1 MSYDL
6 KQNLANKANYGSKR
20 DLSKIKYLVIHY
32 TSNDGDSDENNGK
45 YFANN
50 VVKASSHYFVDDN
63 SVTQSVPDD
72 YVAYAVGGKCQSNHH
87 PMYKVITN
95 TNSISIE
102 MCDNHKDGTVHIC
115 DETLANTYALA
126 RALMKKYNISIDR
139 VYRHFDVN
147 GKLCPNCNGLLEDA
161 IWQNFKNNIVN
172 STVGNLGTSTATTVP
187 APAVNPNKDSVVS
200 RGQQHS
206 INFTGHTIA
215 VDGAFG
221 PKTQANIARCFQHAI
236 NLDYGKKLSVDGAFG
251 KNSKAAL
258 DEHYV
263 KKGEKQ
269 YLVTA
274 VEIALMCRGYDPS
287 GVECPGKFG
296 NGLEKAVKQFQAD
309 RGLKVDG
316 IAGRNTILK
325 LIGC

>member
-1 MSYDL
+1 MAYVI
-6 KQNLANKANYGSKR
+6 KKHLANRANYGRKR
-20 DLSKIKYLVIHY
+20 DTLKIKYLIIHY
-32 TSNDGDSDENNGK
+32 TSNDGDSDEANGK

-72 YVAYAVGGKCQSNHH
+72 YVAYSVGGKCQSNHH

-126 RALMKKYNISIDR
+126 RALMSKYNITIDR
-139 VYRHFDVN
+139 VYRHYDVN
-147 GKLCPNCNGLLEDA
+147 GKLCPNCNGLLDDA

-187 APAVNPNKDSVVS
+187 TPAVNPNKDSIVS

-206 INFTGHTIA
+206 INFTGHSIA
-215 VDGAFG
+215 VDGARG

-236 NLDYGKKLSVDGAFG
+236 NLDYKESLAVDGAFC

-274 VEIALMCRGYDPS
+274 VEIALMCRGYDVN
-287 GVECPGKFG
+287 GVECPGIFG
-296 NGLEKAVKQFQAD
+296 DGLEAAVKRFQED
-309 RGLKVDG
+309 RGLNVDG
-316 IAGRNTILK
+316 VAGRKTILK

>member
-1 MSYDL
+1 MTYEL
-6 KQNLANKANYGSKR
+6 KQNLANSANYGAQR
-20 DLSKIKYLVIHY
+20 DLSKIKYLIIHY
-32 TSNDGDSDENNGK
+32 TSNDGDSDEANGK

-102 MCDNHKDGTVHIC
+102 MCDTKKDGKVEITNQ
-115 DETLANTYALA
+115 TLENVYAFSRL
-126 RALMKKYNISIDR
+126 LMKKYNISIDH
-139 VYRHFDVN
+139 VYRHYDVN
-147 GKLCPNCNGLLEDA
+147 GKLCPNCNGLLDEA

-172 STVGNLGTSTATTVP
+172 STVGNLGTSTATAVP
-187 APAVNPNKDSVVS
+187 VPAVNPNKDSIVS

-206 INFTGHTIA
+206 INFTGHTIST
-215 VDGAFG
+215 DGICG
-221 PKTQANIARCFQHAI
+221 TKTLANVARCFQVAM
-236 NLDYGKKLSVDGAFG
+236 NKDYGDKLKVDGAFG

-258 DEHYV
+258 DEHFV

-296 NGLEKAVKQFQAD
+296 DGLEKAVKQFQAD
-309 RGLKVDG
+309 RGLTVDG

>member
-1 MSYDL
+1 MSYVL
-6 KQNLANKANYGSKR
+6 KQNLANRANYGSKR

-32 TSNDGDSDENNGK
+32 TSNDGDSDEANGK

-126 RALMKKYNISIDR
+126 RALMSKYNITIDR

-187 APAVNPNKDSVVS
+187 APAVNPNKDSIVS

-206 INFTGHTIA
+206 INFTGHSIV
-215 VDGAFG
+215 VDGARG

-236 NLDYGKKLSVDGAFG
+236 NLDYKKSLKEDGDFG
-251 KNSKAAL
+251 KDSKSAL
-258 DEHYV
+258 GKHYV
-263 KKGEKQ
+263 KKGETQ

-287 GVECPGKFG
+287 GVECPGIFG
-296 NGLEKAVKQFQAD
+296 DGLEKAVKQFQSD

-316 IAGRNTILK
+316 IAGRDTILK

>member
-1 MSYDL
+1 MTYEL
-6 KQNLANKANYGSKR
+6 KQNLANSANYGAQR
-20 DLSKIKYLVIHY
+20 DLSKIKYLIIHY
-32 TSNDGDSDENNGK
+32 TSNDGDSDEANGK

-50 VVKASSHYFVDDN
+50 VVKASAHYFVDDN

-72 YVAYAVGGKCQSNHH
+72 YVAYSVGGKCQSNHH

-126 RALMKKYNISIDR
+126 RALMSKYNITIDR
-139 VYRHFDVN
+139 VYRHYDVN
-147 GKLCPNCNGLLEDA
+147 GKLCPNCNGLLDDA

-206 INFTGHTIA
+206 INFTGHSIA
-215 VDGAFG
+215 VDGVRG
-221 PKTQANIARCFQHAI
+221 PKTQANIARCFQNAI
-236 NLDYGKKLSVDGAFG
+236 NLDYKKSLAVDGAFG
-251 KNSKAAL
+251 VNSKAAL
-258 DEHYV
+258 GKHYV

-287 GVECPGKFG
+287 GVECPGIFG
-296 NGLEKAVKQFQAD
+296 SGLEKAVKQFQKD

-316 IAGRNTILK
+316 VAGRNTILK

>member
-1 MSYDL
+1 
-6 KQNLANKANYGSKR
+6 
-20 DLSKIKYLVIHY
+20 
-32 TSNDGDSDENNGK
+32 
-45 YFANN
+45 
-50 VVKASSHYFVDDN
+50 
-63 SVTQSVPDD
+63 
-72 YVAYAVGGKCQSNHH
+72 
-87 PMYKVITN
+87 MYKVIAN

-126 RALMKKYNISIDR
+126 RALMSKYNITIDR
-139 VYRHFDVN
+139 VYRHYDVN

-206 INFTGHTIA
+206 INFTGHTIST
-215 VDGAFG
+215 DGICG
-221 PKTQANIARCFQHAI
+221 TKTLANIARCFQHAI
-236 NLDYGKKLSVDGAFG
+236 NLDYKKSLAVDGAFG

-274 VEIALMCRGYDPS
+274 VEIALMCRGYDVG
-287 GVECPGKFG
+287 GVECPGQFG
-296 NGLEKAVKQFQAD
+296 SGLEAAVKQFQAD
-309 RGLKVDG
+309 RGLTVDG
-316 IAGRNTILK
+316 IAGRKTILK

>member
-1 MSYDL
+1 MTYEL
-6 KQNLANKANYGSKR
+6 KQNLANSANYGAQR
-20 DLSKIKYLVIHY
+20 DLSKIKYLIIHY
-32 TSNDGDSDENNGK
+32 TSNDGDSDEANGK

-50 VVKASSHYFVDDN
+50 VVKASAHYFVDDN

-126 RALMKKYNISIDR
+126 RALMKKYNIDIDH
-139 VYRHFDVN
+139 VYRHYDVN
-147 GKLCPNCNGLLEDA
+147 GKLCPNCNGLLDDA
-161 IWQNFKNNIVN
+161 VWQNFKNNIVN

-206 INFTGHTIA
+206 INFTGHSIA
-215 VDGAFG
+215 VDGARG

-236 NLDYGKKLSVDGAFG
+236 NLDYKKSLAEDGDFG
-251 KNSKAAL
+251 KNSKSAL
-258 DEHYV
+258 GKHYV

-274 VEIALMCRGYDPS
+274 VEIALMCRGYDVN
-287 GVECPGKFG
+287 GVECPDIFG
-296 NGLEKAVKQFQAD
+296 DGLEKAVKQFQAD

-316 IAGRNTILK
+316 IAGRNTILE